1 MREAPR
7 SLTHSDA
14 RMSLR
19 EHHDEHMRA
28 LFGAEGEGACGA
40 ECGASDDEDGSLGA
54 YGTERH
60 ERPYRNCGPYMND
73 GPDRQ
78 DRPERQDRASGSTG
92 LTDSQVE
99 YLLRVGRVFRSEAPE
114 QSGAKYREYMRQCF
128 PKDAA
133 STVPRDAR
141 TNQAACA
148 CGGTRRYDAREQQLV
163 CTSCG
168 VSVHDFTIAMP
179 QHGTEESSVVPHF
192 TYKKV
197 NHFREWLA
205 QCQAREMSDLDATVE
220 AVRAELRKQ
229 RVSEHEQQNLT
240 PAKVRQYLRALRLG
254 NYDHVHLIH
263 SAITGRRPPQF
274 DHETEMRLVEMFK
287 ATLAP
292 FEAVKQRVC
301 PTRSNFLSYS
311 YVLRKLT
318 GLLGIPNVDAH
329 YFPLLKSREKL
340 HQQDMIWQKICAEIG
355 WDFIPSL

>member
-28 LFGAEGEGACGA
+28 LFGAEGAGGSGGSGAA
-40 ECGASDDEDGSLGA
+40 DSDDEAESNSAGA
-54 YGTERH
+54 AAAQTE
-60 ERPYRNCGPYMND
+60 
-73 GPDRQ
+73 
-78 DRPERQDRASGSTG
+78 

-133 STVPRDAR
+133 AVPRDTR
-141 TNQAACA
+141 TNQASCA

-197 NHFREWLA
+197 NHFREWLS
-205 QCQAREMSDLDATVE
+205 QVQAREMSDLSAPVA
-220 AVRAELRKQ
+220 AVLQELKKERMT
-229 RVSEHEQQNLT
+229 EEEQVKLT
-240 PAKVRQYLRALRLG
+240 PAKIRAYLRRLRLG

-263 SAITGRRPPQF
+263 AQITGRRPPQF
-274 DHETEMRLVEMFK
+274 DHETEAKLVDMFK

-292 FEAVKQRVC
+292 FELVRQRVC
-301 PTRSNFLSYS
+301 PDRRNFLSYS
-311 YVLRKLT
+311 FVLRKLT
-318 GLLGIPNVDAH
+318 GILGIKVQDGEL

-340 HQQDMIWQKICAEIG
+340 YTMDCMWRGICSELS
-355 WDFIPSL
+355 WPFERSM